1 MKRKI
6 IFRFLL
12 ILAVMAIIISAF
24 IGTAMANDVYDR
36 LTRLYG
42 EDRFETAKVI
52 SLYAY
57 DQADTVIIARG
68 DVLFDALAGS
78 TLAGALDA
86 PILLTMPE
94 NLPGRTQEAIAE
106 LGAANAVILGGEAA
120 VSQPVFER
128 LDEDFEM
135 DVRRYEGENRF
146 ETAAEIARGVADE
159 LDEDFGDEAFIVSG
173 IVIPDALTIGS
184 YASASG
190 KPILLVRPDGVP
202 EETDE
207 VMNELELTKTTIIG
221 GPAVVSDEV
230 EDKLPDTR
238 RVYGANRLET
248 SVEVAKE
255 YFHPPETVI
264 FAGGLDENLV
274 DAMAGSYLGG
284 MLDAPILYCHGRTDD
299 SVALNY
305 FYTIVTQDTMAYIL
319 GGTAAVS
326 EDCEEAIYIGL
337 HPDKSP

>member
-1 MKRKI
+1 MKNKKS
-6 IFRFLL
+6 FQFLL
-12 ILAVMAIIISAF
+12 ILVVIAIVNSAYIGAAVASYV
-24 IGTAMANDVYDR
+24 DVDER
-36 LTRLYG
+36 LERLEG
-42 EDRFETAKVI
+42 EDRFDTAKEI

-78 TLAGALDA
+78 TLAGVLDA

-94 NLPGRTQEAIAE
+94 YLPERTEEAITE

-120 VSQPVFER
+120 VWQPVFER

-135 DVRRYEGENRF
+135 DVSRYEGDNRF
-146 ETAAEIARGVADE
+146 ETAAEIARGVAVE
-159 LDEDFGDEAFIVSG
+159 LDENFGDEAFVVSG
-173 IVIPDALTIGS
+173 TVIPDALTIGS

-190 KPILLVRPDGVP
+190 KPILLVHPDRVP
-202 EETDE
+202 EETNE
-207 VMNELELTKTTIIG
+207 VMDELELTKTTIIG
-221 GPAVVSDEV
+221 GTAVVSEKV
-230 EDKLPDTR
+230 EEKLPDTE
-238 RVYGANRLET
+238 RVYGENRLET

-264 FAGGLDENLV
+264 FASGLDENLV

-284 MLDAPILYCHGRTDD
+284 MLDAPILYCHEA
-299 SVALNY
+299 SVALKY

-337 HPDKSP
+337 HPDLSP